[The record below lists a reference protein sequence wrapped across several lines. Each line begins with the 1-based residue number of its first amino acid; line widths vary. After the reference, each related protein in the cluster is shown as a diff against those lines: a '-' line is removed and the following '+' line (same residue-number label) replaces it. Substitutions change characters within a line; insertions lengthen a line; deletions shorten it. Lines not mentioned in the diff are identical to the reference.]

1 MIAEQSL
8 TFQFQNLM
16 LREILVIDDNPDIR
30 LLVSNILKDQNFEVR
45 TAANYDQAVYEIQR
59 KLPDLAI
66 VDIKLD
72 KPDKDGIDLLKLINK
87 KNKMT
92 PVIMISGHATVQI
105 AVEAIRLGAYEFI
118 EKPFTKEK
126 ILNYVKRALESTKL
140 KKEKDIIENKLFHS
154 FELMGKSSSIV
165 KVKKIIEKLSTSES
179 RVLISGPTGS
189 GKELVARKIHKNS
202 NRSKEPFIIINAALL
217 KENSYEKELFG
228 EEFEDGSISFGA
240 LERANKGTLLIDEV
254 SEIPYE
260 TQANVLRVLIDQKF
274 KRLNGSKDIN
284 VNIRLISS
292 TSKDLNE
299 LVSANKFREDL
310 FHRLNVMPI
319 ELTSLNSRTED
330 IPILIEYFKN
340 KLSEIN
346 GVQQPNID
354 IKNDNF
360 YTYNWPGNVREL
372 RNLVERVTILSAN
385 ETKEN
390 INKLISDILNPSTN
404 SKINNDLMEKSFS
417 SPLKEAREHFE
428 KEYLTTQ
435 LKKNHGN
442 ISKTADFIGMERSA
456 LHRKLKSLGIKGI
469 N

>member
-1 MIAEQSL
+1 MYK
-8 TFQFQNLM
+8 
-16 LREILVIDDNPDIR
+16 EILVIDDNPDIR
-30 LLVSNILKDQNFEVR
+30 LLVSNILKEQNFKVR
-45 TAANYDQAVYEIQR
+45 TAANFDQAIFEINKKQ
-59 KLPDLAI
+59 PDLAI
-66 VDIKLD
+66 IDIKLD
-72 KPDKDGIDLLKLINK
+72 KPDKDGIDLLKLIIK
-87 KNKMT
+87 KYKLV
-92 PVIMISGHATVQI
+92 PVIMISGHATVKI

-118 EKPFTKEK
+118 EKPFSREK
-126 ILNYVKRALESTKL
+126 ILNYVKRALESVNL
-140 KKEKDIIENKLFHS
+140 KKEKDIFENKLFHS
-154 FELMGKSSSIV
+154 FEIIGKSPSIM

-179 RVLISGPTGS
+179 RVLITGPTGT

-202 NRSKEPFIIINAALL
+202 SRAKEPFIIINAALL
-217 KENSYEKELFG
+217 KEKTYEKELFG
-228 EEFEDGSISFGA
+228 EEFEDGNISFGA

-274 KRLNGSKDIN
+274 KRLNGTKDIS

-292 TSKDLNE
+292 SSKDLYD
-299 LVSANKFREDL
+299 LVKINKFREDL
-310 FHRLNVMPI
+310 YHRLNVMPI
-319 ELTSLNSRTED
+319 ELHPLKSRTED
-330 IPILIEYFKN
+330 IPLLIKYFKE

-346 GVQQPNID
+346 GVNQSKID
-354 IKNDNF
+354 IDNDNF

-372 RNLVERVTILSAN
+372 RNLIERITILSAN
-385 ETKEN
+385 ETKDN
-390 INKLISDILNPSTN
+390 INKIIEDTLNPS
-404 SKINNDLMEKSFS
+404 INKNNIKLLEKSFT

-428 KEYLTTQ
+428 KEYLITQ

>member
-1 MIAEQSL
+1 MHK
-8 TFQFQNLM
+8 
-16 LREILVIDDNPDIR
+16 EILIIDDNPDIR
-30 LLVSNILKDQNFEVR
+30 LLVSNILKEQNFTVR
-45 TAANYDQAVYEIQR
+45 TAANYDQAVYEINK

-72 KPDKDGIDLLKLINK
+72 KPDKDGIDLLKIINK
-87 KNKMT
+87 KSKLV
-92 PVIMISGHATVQI
+92 PVIMISGHATVKV
-105 AVEAIRLGAYEFI
+105 AVEAIQIGAYEFI
-118 EKPFTKEK
+118 EKPFSREK
-126 ILNYVKRALESTKL
+126 ILNYVNRALESYQL
-140 KKEKDIIENKLFHS
+140 KKDKDIIENKLFHS
-154 FELMGKSSSIV
+154 FDLIGKSQAIT

-179 RVLISGPTGS
+179 RVLISGPTGT

-202 NRSKEPFIIINAALL
+202 TRAKEPFVIINAALL
-217 KENSYEKELFG
+217 KETTYEKELFG
-228 EEFEDGSISFGA
+228 EEFDDGNISFGA

-274 KRLNGSKDIN
+274 KRVNGSKDIS

-292 TSKDLNE
+292 TSKNLNDL
-299 LVSANKFREDL
+299 VKVNKFREDL
-310 FHRLNVMPI
+310 YHRLNVMPV

-330 IPILIEYFKN
+330 IPILIEYFKE

-346 GVQQPNID
+346 GVQQPSID
-354 IKNDNF
+354 IKNDNL

-372 RNLVERVTILSAN
+372 RNLVERITILASN
-385 ETKEN
+385 ETEEN
-390 INKLISDILNPSTN
+390 INKLVDDTLN
-404 SKINNDLMEKSFS
+404 SKVSYENNNKIIEKSFS

-428 KEYLTTQ
+428 KEYLIIQ

-456 LHRKLKSLGIKGI
+456 LHRKLKELGIKGI

>member
-1 MIAEQSL
+1 MHKD
-8 TFQFQNLM
+8 
-16 LREILVIDDNPDIR
+16 ILVIDDNPDIR
-30 LLVSNILKDQNFEVR
+30 FLICNILKEQNFNVR
-45 TAANYDQAVYEIQR
+45 SAANYDQAILEINR

-66 VDIKLD
+66 IDIKLD
-72 KPDKDGIDLLKLINK
+72 KTDKDGIDLLKLIIS
-87 KNKMT
+87 KNKLT

-118 EKPFTKEK
+118 EKPFSTEK
-126 ILNYVKRALESTKL
+126 ILNYVKRALENASL
-140 KKEKDIIENKLFHS
+140 KQEKDFIENKLFHS
-154 FELMGKSSSIV
+154 FELIGKSPSII
-165 KVKKIIEKLSTSES
+165 KVKKTIEKLSSSDS
-179 RVLISGPTGS
+179 RILISGPTGS

-202 NRSKEPFIIINAALL
+202 SRSKETFVILNAALL
-217 KENSYEKELFG
+217 KEKTYEKELFG
-228 EEFEDGSISFGA
+228 EEFDDGNISFGA

-254 SEIPYE
+254 SEIPFE

-274 KRLNGSKDIN
+274 KRLNGSKYIS

-292 TSKDLNE
+292 TSKNLKE
-299 LVSANKFREDL
+299 LVETGKFREDL
-310 FHRLNVMPI
+310 FHRLNVVPL
-319 ELTSLNSRTED
+319 ELASLSSRTED
-330 IPILIEYFKN
+330 IPLLIDYFKD

-346 GVQQPNID
+346 GVQQPIID
-354 IKNDNF
+354 IRNDNL

-385 ETKEN
+385 ESKEN
-390 INKLISDILNPSTN
+390 INKLMNDILSSSSTLKDDQ
-404 SKINNDLMEKSFS
+404 SLLKKSFD

-428 KEYLTTQ
+428 KEYLMTQ

>member
-1 MIAEQSL
+1 
-8 TFQFQNLM
+8 M
-16 LREILVIDDNPDIR
+16 LKEILVIDDNPDIR
-30 LLVSNILKDQNFEVR
+30 SLVSNILIEQNYEVR
-45 TAANYDQAVYEIQR
+45 TAANYDQAIFEINK

-66 VDIKLD
+66 IDIKLD
-72 KPDKDGIDLLKLINK
+72 KTDKDGIDLLKLVTK
-87 KNKMT
+87 KNKLT

-105 AVEAIRLGAYEFI
+105 AVEATRLGAYEFI

-126 ILNYVKRALESTKL
+126 ILNYVNRALESSKL

-154 FELMGKSSSIV
+154 FELIGKSPSVI

-179 RVLISGPTGS
+179 RVLIYGPTGA

-202 NRSKEPFIIINAALL
+202 TRSKEPFIIINAALL
-217 KENSYEKELFG
+217 KESAYEKELFG
-228 EEFEDGSISFGA
+228 EEFDDGNISFGA

-254 SEIPYE
+254 SEIPFE

-292 TSKDLNE
+292 TSKDLSE
-299 LVSANKFREDL
+299 LVKINKFREDL
-310 FHRLNVMPI
+310 YHRLNVMPI
-319 ELTSLNSRTED
+319 ELTSLSSRTED
-330 IPILIEYFKN
+330 IPLLIEYFKE

-346 GVQQPNID
+346 GVQQPKID
-354 IKNDNF
+354 IKNDNL

-372 RNLVERVTILSAN
+372 RNLVERITILSAN
-385 ETKEN
+385 ESQSN
-390 INKLISDILNPSTN
+390 INKIIEDILNPASTFSN
-404 SKINNDLMEKSFS
+404 RDLLEKSFT
-417 SPLKEAREHFE
+417 SPLKEARKHFE
-428 KEYLTTQ
+428 KEYLITQ

-456 LHRKLKSLGIKGI
+456 LHRKLKELGIKGI

>member
-1 MIAEQSL
+1 
-8 TFQFQNLM
+8 M

-30 LLVSNILKDQNFEVR
+30 LLVSNILKDQNYEVR

-126 ILNYVKRALESTKL
+126 ILNYVNRALESTKL

-154 FELMGKSSSIV
+154 FELMGKSSSII

-299 LVSANKFREDL
+299 LVSTNKFREDL

-319 ELTSLNSRTED
+319 ELVSLNSRTED
-330 IPILIEYFKN
+330 IPILIEYFKD

-354 IKNDNF
+354 IKNDNL
-360 YTYNWPGNVREL
+360 YTYSWPGNVREL
-372 RNLVERVTILSAN
+372 RNLVERITILSAN

-390 INKLISDILNPSTN
+390 INKLISDILNPSNN

-428 KEYLTTQ
+428 KEYLITQ

>member
-1 MIAEQSL
+1 M
-8 TFQFQNLM
+8 FK
-16 LREILVIDDNPDIR
+16 EILVIDDNPDIR
-30 LLVSNILKDQNFEVR
+30 FLVCNILEEQNFKIR
-45 TAANYDQAVYEIQR
+45 TAANYDQAVLEINKR
-59 KLPDLAI
+59 LPDLAI

-72 KPDKDGIDLLKLINK
+72 KLDKDGIDLLKLIIK
-87 KNKMT
+87 KNKNT
-92 PVIMISGHATVQI
+92 PVIMISGHATVKV

-118 EKPFTKEK
+118 EKPFSKEK
-126 ILNYVKRALESTKL
+126 IINYVNRGLESSLL

-154 FELMGKSSSIV
+154 FDLVGESPDIA
-165 KVKKIIEKLSTSES
+165 KVKKIIDKLSTSES
-179 RVLISGPTGS
+179 RILISGPTGS

-202 NRSKEPFIIINAALL
+202 SRAKEPFVIINAALL
-217 KENSYEKELFG
+217 KEKTYEKELFG
-228 EEFEDGSISFGA
+228 EEFEDGNISFGA

-274 KRLNGSKDIN
+274 KRVNGSKNIN

-292 TSKDLNE
+292 TSKNLNQSVKDNE
-299 LVSANKFREDL
+299 FREDL

-319 ELTSLNSRTED
+319 ELTSLSSRTED
-330 IPILIEYFKN
+330 IPALIKYFKT

-346 GVQQPNID
+346 GVQEPDID
-354 IKNDNF
+354 IKNDSL

-372 RNLVERVTILSAN
+372 RNLVERITILSSN
-385 ETKEN
+385 DSKQK
-390 INKLISDILNPSTN
+390 INDVINDILNPS
-404 SKINNDLMEKSFS
+404 SKIGNDRNILEQSFQ

-435 LKKNHGN
+435 LKKHHGN

-456 LHRKLKSLGIKGI
+456 LHRKLKILGIKGI